1 MGDNREQSRL
11 PMENQPFRPE
21 TRIVRR
27 GPAPGVRRHR
37 ADLCVAGAGIS
48 GVSAA
53 IEGARLGKKVV
64 LLDGLPSL
72 GGQAVNSII
81 GMIVGLFGNGP
92 NGKQLT
98 HGIADDI
105 LRDLGASGDLE
116 VRMGGVSPNAFYNE
130 VGLGRWVERQV
141 LELGITPLLGAILRE
156 VRMEGRRVV
165 ELELATRYGDVALE
179 AEGFVDATGDAALV
193 WQAGL
198 ECREPAE
205 GVIYGSQMI
214 VIENFEEAHR
224 PSREEVS
231 ARLRERAAHYGMT
244 RRDGFAM
251 NLPGGRTAIVNMTHI
266 ENPLDPFAASRKGIE
281 GKEQADRALEFLKGE
296 FPKAFGAARVRAY
309 GLPGIRQTRWIVG
322 CHHLTVEEVRR
333 GVKFEDSVARTAW
346 PLEQHQHAEGYVWEP
361 FAEDHVHYV
370 PLGSLTPPGADN
382 VLAAGR
388 CIDGDATALSSVR
401 VMGPCIAMGAAAAHA
416 LDLAGSGSVH
426 QIDLGALRQRIRR
439 NVED

>member
-1 MGDNREQSRL
+1 MQDHS
-11 PMENQPFRPE
+11 FRPE

-27 GPAPGVRRHR
+27 RDAPAVRRHR

-53 IEGARLGKKVV
+53 IEAARLGKKVI
-64 LLDGLPSL
+64 LIDGLPSL

-98 HGIADDI
+98 HGIADDLI
-105 LRDLGASGDLE
+105 RDLGAAGDLE
-116 VRMGGVSPNAFYNE
+116 IRMGGVSPNAFYNE
-130 VGLGRWVERQV
+130 VALGRWVERKV
-141 LELGITPLLGAILRE
+141 LELKITPLVGAVLRA
-156 VRMEGRRVV
+156 VRMDGRRVA
-165 ELELATRYGDVALE
+165 ELEVATRYGDVLIE
-179 AEGFVDATGDAALV
+179 ADGFVDATGDAALV

-198 ECREPAE
+198 DCREPAE

-214 VIENFEEAHR
+214 VIENFEEAHKPAR
-224 PSREEVS
+224 DEVS
-231 ARLRERAAHYGMT
+231 ARLRERAEQYGMK

-266 ENPLDPFAASRKGIE
+266 QNPLDPLEASRTGIE
-281 GKEQADRALEFLKGE
+281 GKDQADRALEFLKSE

-322 CHHLTVEEVRR
+322 CHHLTVDEVRR
-333 GVKFEDSVARTAW
+333 GVKFEDRIARTAW
-346 PLEQHQHAEGYVWEP
+346 PLEQHHHAEGYVWEP

-370 PLGSLTPPGADN
+370 PLRSLTPPGADN
-382 VLAAGR
+382 VVAAGR

-416 LDLAGSGSVH
+416 LDLAGRGSVH
-426 QIDLGALRQRIRR
+426 HIDLAALRQRVRANI
-439 NVED
+439 ED

>member
-1 MGDNREQSRL
+1 MQDK
-11 PMENQPFRPE
+11 PFRPE

-27 GPAPGVRRHR
+27 PDASELGAHR
-37 ADLCVAGAGIS
+37 ADVCVAGAGIS

-53 IEGARLGKKVV
+53 IEAARLGKKVV
-64 LLDGLPSL
+64 LIDGLPSL

-130 VGLGRWVERQV
+130 VALGRWVERKI
-141 LELGITPLLGAILRE
+141 LELKITPILGAILRR
-156 VRMEGRRVV
+156 VQMDGRRVA
-165 ELELATRYGDVALE
+165 ELELATRYGDVAVQ
-179 AEGFVDATGDAALV
+179 ADGFVDATGDAALV

-198 ECREPAE
+198 DCREPAE

-224 PSREEVS
+224 PSRDEVS
-231 ARLRERAAHYGMT
+231 QKLRERAEDYGMT

-266 ENPLDPFAASRKGIE
+266 ENPLDPFEAARKGIE
-281 GKEQADRALEFLKGE
+281 GKDQADRALLFLKSE
-296 FPKAFGAARVRAY
+296 FPKAFGTARVRAY

-333 GVKFEDSVARTAW
+333 GVKFEDSIARTAW
-346 PLEQHQHAEGYVWEP
+346 PLEQHHHAEGYVWEP
-361 FAEDHVHYV
+361 FAENHVHYV
-370 PLGSLTPPGADN
+370 PLRSLTPPGADN
-382 VLAAGR
+382 IVAAGR

-416 LDLAGSGSVH
+416 LDLAGKGSAH
-426 QIDLGALRQRIRR
+426 HIDRAALRQRLRANI
-439 NVED
+439 ED

>member
-1 MGDNREQSRL
+1 MQ
-11 PMENQPFRPE
+11 NQPFRPE
-21 TRIVRR
+21 TRVVRR
-27 GPAPGVRRHR
+27 RDAPGVRRHR

-53 IEGARLGKKVV
+53 IEAARLGRKVI
-64 LLDGLPSL
+64 LIDGLPSL

-98 HGIADDI
+98 HGMADDLI
-105 LRDLGASGDLE
+105 RDLGATGDLE
-116 VRMGGVSPNAFYNE
+116 IRMGGVSPNAFYNE
-130 VGLGRWVERQV
+130 VALGRWVERKV
-141 LELGITPLLGAILRE
+141 LELKITPLVGAVLRA
-156 VRMEGRRVV
+156 VRMDGRRVA
-165 ELELATRYGDVALE
+165 ELEVATRYGDVLIE
-179 AEGFVDATGDAALV
+179 ADGFVDATGDAALV

-198 ECREPAE
+198 DCREPAE

-214 VIENFEEAHR
+214 VIENFEEAHKPLR
-224 PSREEVS
+224 DEVS
-231 ARLRERAAHYGMT
+231 ARLRERAELYGLK

-266 ENPLDPFAASRKGIE
+266 ENPLDAFDASRTGIE
-281 GKEQADRALEFLKGE
+281 GKDQADRALEFLKSE

-322 CHHLTVEEVRR
+322 CHHLTVDEVRQ
-333 GVKFEDSVARTAW
+333 GVKFEDSIARTAW
-346 PLEQHQHAEGYVWEP
+346 PLEQHHHAEGYVWEP
-361 FAEDHVHYV
+361 FAEDHIHYV
-370 PLGSLTPPGADN
+370 PLRSLTPPGADN
-382 VLAAGR
+382 VVAAGR

-416 LDLAGSGSVH
+416 LDLAGKGSVH
-426 QIDLGALRQRIRR
+426 HIDLAALRQRIGA
-439 NVED
+439 NIEG